1 MKDAARN
8 MLIRGAAELG
18 LQLSSAELGKLYT
31 FADELK
37 KWSKKINL
45 TAIKGDEEIA
55 VKHFVDS
62 LSLAKVIAGNGQLLD
77 IGSGAGF
84 PAIPLKIV
92 MHELK
97 VVSVDAVEKKLI
109 FQRHVARL
117 LHLREFETVHARA
130 EELAAGYAG
139 RFDWIVSRAFSDIPT
154 FAAMALPLLKAN
166 GRIIAMKGKSGREEA
181 SASLGSL
188 EGMGAGISEVLEF
201 GLPVSG
207 DARYLVVL
215 VKR

>member
-62 LSLAKVIAGNGQLLD
+62 LS
-77 IGSGAGF
+77 
-84 PAIPLKIV
+84 
-92 MHELK
+92 
-97 VVSVDAVEKKLI
+97 
-109 FQRHVARL
+109 
-117 LHLREFETVHARA
+117 
-130 EELAAGYAG
+130 
-139 RFDWIVSRAFSDIPT
+139 
-154 FAAMALPLLKAN
+154 
-166 GRIIAMKGKSGREEA
+166 
-181 SASLGSL
+181 
-188 EGMGAGISEVLEF
+188 
-201 GLPVSG
+201 
-207 DARYLVVL
+207 
-215 VKR
+215 